1 MNWLKR
7 YLYSEIGIEFK
18 ACLYFAIILFFY
30 FLYCIIG
37 GSFYASIIVMTE
49 MVLTTYMM
57 GYIQVYLLGNF
68 DEAERAGIKEGIF
81 SVGCSVLY
89 TAISFLGKWYDRDIR
104 VSIYFFLYMML
115 CYVCVFLCYKVKRD
129 ADTAKLNKE
138 LNDFKSRKKV
148 SHHEG
153 QV

>member
-18 ACLYFAIILFFY
+18 ACLYFGMILFFY
-30 FLYCIIG
+30 FLYRVIG
-37 GSFYASIIVMTE
+37 GSFYASIVIMTE
-49 MVLTTYMM
+49 MVFAAYMM
-57 GYIQVYLLGNF
+57 GYIQVYLMGNF
-68 DEAERAGIKEGIF
+68 DEAERFGVREGIS
-81 SVGCSVLY
+81 SVGCSVCY
-89 TAISFLGKWYDRDIR
+89 TAISFLGKWYDRDMK
-104 VSIYFFLYMML
+104 VTVLFFLYVMF
-115 CYVCVFLCYKVKRD
+115 CYACVFLCYKIKRD

-138 LNDFKSRKKV
+138 LNDFKSRKKI

>member
-18 ACLYFAIILFFY
+18 ACLYFGIILFFY

-37 GSFYASIIVMTE
+37 GSFYASIIIMTE
-49 MVLTTYMM
+49 MVFTTYMM

-68 DEAERAGIKEGIF
+68 DEAERVGIKEGIF

-104 VSIYFFLYMML
+104 VSIYFFFYMLL
-115 CYVCVFLCYKVKRD
+115 CYGCVFLCYKVKRD
-129 ADTAKLNKE
+129 ADTVKLNKE
-138 LNDFKSRKKV
+138 LNDFKSRKKI